1 MGTAAKFVV
10 CLLISAAFFLFL
22 KFKVLNNYI
31 SNDKD
36 KASCEA
42 NTGGDADTCQTW
54 YSDYSLCIKGSTDD
68 TGACKQKNIILPVAI
83 AFGGVFFGLASIFTL
98 L

>member
-1 MGTAAKFVV
+1 MGSAAKFFV

-42 NTGGDADTCQTW
+42 NADGDENSCQTW
-54 YSDYSLCIKGSTDD
+54 YSDYSLCLKGIKDE
-68 TGACKQKNIILPVAI
+68 TGACQQKNITVPVAL
-83 AFGGVFFGLASIFTL
+83 AFGGLFFGLAAIFTL